1 MMSAQGFIH
10 RRPILFVVVVALVLL
25 FLVLPVLGWVVYAL
39 ISGSGQVT
47 Y

>member
-1 MMSAQGFIH
+1 MMNVQDFIH
-10 RRPILFVVVVALVLL
+10 RRPIVFAIVVALVLL
-25 FLVLPVLGWVVYAL
+25 FLVLPVLGWVLYAL